1 MKAPIQISHGRREG
15 SSLRPGPGP
24 LSRALLSGHLVS
36 RASLAKMMQTAPAS
50 QDGLGI
56 FATDLPCGRF
66 WGHSGRILDY
76 RTVVDASGNSARI
89 AVISVRGPIGHD
101 PDDSAL
107 LCPSSASNTS

>member
-1 MKAPIQISHGRREG
+1 MITPWPTTS
-15 SSLRPGPGP
+15 
-24 LSRALLSGHLVS
+24 
-36 RASLAKMMQTAPAS
+36 SLAKMMQTAPAS

-76 RTVVDASGNSARI
+76 RTVVDASGSSARI